1 MSAVQALLADPAAA
15 GQWQLVPA
23 QSSVRFKNKTFWGL
37 ATVTGEFTDVRGA
50 GQLTANGAVSGALV
64 IGAASLKTGIGKRD
78 DHLRSADFFDVE
90 NHPVIRVEVTG
101 LEPTGANTATV
112 HATLTV
118 RGSTESLRLPAAVDR
133 LGDGTVHLRTQT
145 SIDRTKLGVSGNMV
159 GMMPA
164 TTTLLADVVFAK
176 AE

>member
-1 MSAVQALLADPAAA
+1 MSALQALLDDPNSAWR
-15 GQWQLVPA
+15 WQLVPA
-23 QSSVRFKNKTFWGL
+23 RSSVRFKNKTFWGL
-37 ATVTGEFTDVRGA
+37 ATVTGEFTEVRGA
-50 GQLTANGAVSGALV
+50 GEVTANGALSGELA

-78 DHLRSADFFDVE
+78 EHLRSADFFDVE
-90 NHPVIRVEVTG
+90 EHPTLRVEVTG
-101 LEPTGANTATV
+101 LEPTGTDTATV

-118 RGSTESLRLPAAVDR
+118 RGTTESLSLPAAVDR

-145 SIDRTKLGVSGNMV
+145 TIDRTKLGVSGNMA
-159 GMMPA
+159 GMMPV

>member
-1 MSAVQALLADPAAA
+1 MTAVQALLADPTAA

-50 GQLTANGAVSGALV
+50 GQITANGGVSGELV
-64 IGAASLKTGIGKRD
+64 IGAASLKTGIKKRD

-90 NHPVIRVEVTG
+90 QNPVIRVEVTG
-101 LEPTGANTATV
+101 LDATGTNTATAR
-112 HATLTV
+112 ATLTV
-118 RGSTESLRLPAAVDR
+118 RGTTEPLSVPVTVDQ

-145 SIDRTKLGVSGNMV
+145 TIDRTKLGVSGNMA

-176 AE
+176 A